1 MSLLPDSATFHERVQ
16 ELYVTF
22 RGRGVSLSAKDV
34 ELVDAWAK
42 QDVPFAVVAR
52 GIRKA
57 AEAALWDSPGG
68 EGALRNLSET
78 RAHVKREIDKYLK
91 RAVGKTEAPE
101 GKEPEEPFHLA
112 RHAKLVSTLRRVG
125 KERPALSLERWVP
138 RLPEPDS
145 LDSAAR
151 QEELAMALLLRSVP
165 WAERREHLREARKLV
180 QKVNV
185 MTASARRESL
195 RFHRAAVV
203 RRALD
208 LPTFW

>member
-1 MSLLPDSATFHERVQ
+1 VQ

-42 QDVPFAVVAR
+42 QDVPFEVVAR
-52 GIRKA
+52 GIKKA
-57 AEAALWDSPGG
+57 AEAALWDSADG
-68 EGALRNLSET
+68 EGALRNLSQT

-91 RAVGKTEAPE
+91 TSVGRHEPE
-101 GKEPEEPFHLA
+101 GAAPASEEPFHLA
-112 RHAKLVSTLRRVG
+112 RHRKLLATLKRV
-125 KERPALSLERWVP
+125 ERDRADLKLSSWLP
-138 RLPEPDS
+138 RLPAPDS
-145 LDSAAR
+145 LDAAAR
-151 QEELAMALLLRSVP
+151 QEELAMALVLRSLP
-165 WAERREHLREARKLV
+165 FSERREHLREARKLV

-195 RFHRAAVV
+195 RFHRAAVL

-208 LPTFW
+208 LPSFW